1 MATKKS
7 TRRAKKKTTTVETP
21 EQIIAQEV
29 VEETKKDSSPSIAKP
44 SYFTGSIDDL
54 NQSIK
59 LFQQSNAVVD
69 NGLTN
74 PALNIQQ
81 PQVIA
86 EMNVQNPLAM
96 GSEQKAALEQQPIIK
111 EEEVTKVLKQEQLD
125 NLNETKMEQQAL
137 AEQQVIANQ
146 KAEDNILAAIE
157 SRVKQAN
164 ESEHLYKA
172 ACNTAECFAYGAA
185 VGAGTVAGIYVAD
198 KALKALDENYA
209 KEAADGAS
217 KLISNLL

>member
-7 TRRAKKKTTTVETP
+7 TRRAKNKTTVETKP

-44 SYFTGSIDDL
+44 SYFTGSIDEL

-59 LFQQSNAVVD
+59 QFQQSNAVID
-69 NGLTN
+69 NGLAN
-74 PALNIQQ
+74 PALNVQ

-111 EEEVTKVLKQEQLD
+111 EEEVKEMVKQEQLD
-125 NLNETKMEQQAL
+125 NINENKMEQKAT
-137 AEQQVIANQ
+137 ADQQVIDNQVEKTIFDVLDSRINKAKESDRLAQAAAN
-146 KAEDNILAAIE
+146 
-157 SRVKQAN
+157 S
-164 ESEHLYKA
+164 
-172 ACNTAECFAYGAA
+172 AECFVYGAA
-185 VGAGTVAGIYVAD
+185 VGMGTVAGIYVAD
-198 KALKALDENYA
+198 KALKAFDDNYA

>member
-44 SYFTGSIDDL
+44 SYFTGSIDEL

-74 PALNIQQ
+74 PALNVQ

-86 EMNVQNPLAM
+86 ETSVQNPLAM
-96 GSEQKAALEQQPIIK
+96 GSEQKAALEQQVIK
-111 EEEVTKVLKQEQLD
+111 EKEEVKQMVKQEQLD
-125 NLNETKMEQQAL
+125 NLNENKMEQQAL
-137 AEQQVIANQ
+137 ADQQVIANQ
-146 KAEDNILAAIE
+146 KAEDAILSNLE
-157 SRVKQAN
+157 SRIRQAS
-164 ESEHLYKA
+164 ESEKLYKA

-198 KALKALDENYA
+198 KTLKALDENYA

>member
-7 TRRAKKKTTTVETP
+7 TRRAKKKTTVETP

-44 SYFTGSIDDL
+44 SYFTGSIDKL

-69 NGLTN
+69 NGLAN
-74 PALNIQQ
+74 PALNVQ

-86 EMNVQNPLAM
+86 ETNVQNPLAM
-96 GSEQKAALEQQPIIK
+96 GSEQKAALEQQVIK
-111 EEEVTKVLKQEQLD
+111 EKEEKQMVKQEQLD
-125 NLNETKMEQQAL
+125 NVNETKMEQQAL
-137 AEQQVIANQ
+137 ADQQVIANQ
-146 KAEDNILAAIE
+146 KAEDAILTSLE
-157 SRVKQAN
+157 SRIRQAS
-164 ESEHLYKA
+164 ESEKLYKA